1 MEEIF
6 EAELPGVGKKY
17 TIKLDESRTLDIVVH
32 EDGRREVCYEEA
44 GREPVVITLT
54 DEQARKAGLI
64 LAGAYFRPAPAE
76 ALSSVLAGRMKIE
89 WVRAGRA
96 AGKTIGELDIRRRTG
111 ASVIAVVRGDKTI
124 PNPSADTEIKEGDV
138 LIAAGKL
145 EQIQKLKELVG

>member
-17 TIKLDESRTLDIVVH
+17 TLRLDENRTLDIVVH

-44 GREPVVITLT
+44 GSEPVVISLT
-54 DEQARKAGLI
+54 DEQARKMGLI
-64 LAGAYFRPAPAE
+64 LAGAYFKPAPAE
-76 ALSSVLAGRMKIE
+76 ALSSVLAGRVKIE
-89 WVRAGRA
+89 WVRAGKA

-111 ASVIAVVRGDKTI
+111 ASVIAIVRGDTTL

-138 LIAAGKL
+138 LIAAGTL
-145 EQIQKLKELVG
+145 EEIQKLKELVG